1 MDGKNIKI
9 MQKNIISI
17 LLVAVVMLFAGSCE
31 DTRLDNIPSPRL
43 LIPQS
48 GVVEQAIYKTGEPF
62 VFRLGVYKAG
72 HESVQVPATATL
84 SIKSQAELDVYNA
97 ENGTNFKRLPDNTF
111 QASGLS
117 MSFSQD
123 SRLEFANITIDYNAV
138 AALPDYDED
147 NTAEYVIPVELVQ
160 SSIDINEDRVLTF
173 IKPIV
178 RDPFIYFRST
188 ESSVIIE
195 PTATTPSRQELT
207 LQVDF
212 PNIWN
217 ISVDLTVD
225 PALVDVFNQEN
236 GTNFHLL
243 PADTYT
249 MSPNP
254 AVIANGRNTVAVTIT
269 IDGQK
274 VDFDDFVLPVVIG
287 NISRFEADPM
297 RNVHFLR
304 VSKPAP
310 RLNRADWTIHD
321 FSSEATNEG
330 ANNRVWAILNNEN
343 TFWHS
348 SWSPPS
354 TPPHHVTIDM
364 QKEVLVTHVEIR
376 RRHNNAGTRIGSFH
390 VSADGVNFTKVGE
403 FEMPAS
409 DTGNPF
415 WLFRVARTR
424 GRYLKI
430 EVNSTHAMIAE
441 VQVRGVDE

>member
-1 MDGKNIKI
+1 MDGKNMNI

-31 DTRLDNIPSPRL
+31 DTRLDNIPPPRL
-43 LIPQS
+43 LVPQS

-62 VFRLGVYKAG
+62 VFRLGVYKTG

-84 SIKSQAELDVYNA
+84 NIKSEAELNVYNT

-117 MSFSQD
+117 MNFSQD
-123 SRLEFANITIDYNAV
+123 ARLEFANITIDYNAV
-138 AALPDYDED
+138 AALPDYDEE
-147 NTAEYVIPVELVQ
+147 NSAQYVIPVELVQ
-160 SSIDINEDRVLTF
+160 SNIDINEDRVMTF
-173 IKPIV
+173 IKPLV
-178 RDPFIYFRST
+178 RDPFIYFRSA
-188 ESSVIIE
+188 ESSVTIE
-195 PTATTPSRQELT
+195 PTVTTPYRQQFV

-212 PNIWN
+212 PNIWD

-249 MSPNP
+249 ISPNP
-254 AVIANGRNTVAVTIT
+254 AVIADGRNTATVTVT

-274 VDFDDFVLPVVIG
+274 VDFDDFVIPLVIG
-287 NISRFEADPM
+287 NTSRFEADPA
-297 RNVHFLR
+297 RGVHFLR

-310 RLNRADWTIHD
+310 RLSRTGWTIFD
-321 FSSEATNEG
+321 FSSEQVSDGGGVAM
-330 ANNRVWAILNNEN
+330 ILNNDLT

-354 TPPHHVTIDM
+354 DPPHHVTIDM
-364 QKEVLVTHVEIR
+364 QREVLVTHVEIHR
-376 RRHNNAGTRIGSFH
+376 RMNNAGTRFGSFH
-390 VSADGVNFTKVGE
+390 ISSDGVNFTEVGE
-403 FEMPAS
+403 FEMPNS
-409 DTGNPF
+409 QPNMF
-415 WLFRVARTR
+415 YIFRVASTR

-430 EVNSTHAMIAE
+430 EVTSPHAMIAE